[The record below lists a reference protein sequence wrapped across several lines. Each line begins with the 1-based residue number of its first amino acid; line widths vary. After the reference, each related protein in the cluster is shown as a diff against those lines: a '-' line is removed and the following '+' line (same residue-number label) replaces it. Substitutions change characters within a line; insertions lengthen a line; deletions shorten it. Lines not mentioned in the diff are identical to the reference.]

1 MTTTD
6 RPIIDWLARLGPGDS
21 LAGDARPDRRVR
33 GHESIQ
39 VDFGEAVGA
48 PSRWITLRSLRILR
62 WAGRASS

>member
-1 MTTTD
+1 MIEALEIVTAKRD
-6 RPIIDWLARLGPGDS
+6 
-21 LAGDARPDRRVR
+21 PDGRWPLDVR
-33 GHESIQ
+33 YHESMQ